1 MKEISRRDFLQMA
14 KDAVYFLPILQACG
28 QTSHLI
34 SKEGATDATDD
45 IKNIPTVELHR
56 HFEAGMSPETIALFA
71 QRNKI
76 SQALT
81 RNGKVPI
88 EGVDP
93 QDPDSIQ
100 RYYQEIFAGF
110 KRPDGFSRFLDSLG
124 LPVSVMV
131 TLQDLETAAC
141 QQILEQAQN
150 GSIHTE
156 LRGSPYTYQEKLIE
170 KATLEDVINAI
181 RKGIRKAYT
190 DHGASGAF
198 IACFSRNKADKY
210 GKDVVSAV
218 VKTHTPEDPVG
229 LDIAG
234 APESEFP
241 PAMFEKLLQP
251 AREAGVPITI
261 HAGEQ
266 SMPPEF
272 KKTPP
277 SFIKDAVE
285 KLGAQRIGHG
295 TSLIADP
302 NLRSLIKERN
312 ICIECCPVSNDAM
325 GYIPIEK
332 HPMREFLDVGLR
344 VTANTDDPLT
354 FDLSGVRDM
363 LVKYGKIL
371 RLNPSDVVQM
381 TRNGIAAAFV
391 APERRS
397 ELERRF
403 LQ

>member
-1 MKEISRRDFLQMA
+1 MEGINKRDFFEIAIAACFVPFLQTCSKAAYFISRNKIA
-14 KDAVYFLPILQACG
+14 N
-28 QTSHLI
+28 
-34 SKEGATDATDD
+34 DD
-45 IKNIPTVELHR
+45 IGNIPTVELHR
-56 HFEAGMSPETIALFA
+56 HLEAGMSPETMALLA
-71 QRNKI
+71 QKNKI
-76 SQALT
+76 SQVLT

-93 QDPDSIQ
+93 QDPDSI
-100 RYYQEIFAGF
+100 RNYYQRIFAGF
-110 KRPDGFSRFLDSLG
+110 KKPDGFSRFLDSLG

-131 TLQDLETAAC
+131 TLQDLETAAY
-141 QQILEQAQN
+141 QQILEQARN

-170 KATLEDVINAI
+170 KVTLEDVINAI

-210 GKDVVSAV
+210 GKDVVNAV
-218 VKTHTPEDPVG
+218 LKTHTLESPVG

-266 SMPPEF
+266 SAPPEF

-277 SFIKDAVE
+277 SFVKDAVE
-285 KLGAQRIGHG
+285 KLGARRIGHG
-295 TSLIADP
+295 TSLIADAK
-302 NLRSLIKERN
+302 LRDWIREKN

-325 GYIPIEK
+325 GYMPLEK
-332 HPMREFLDVGLR
+332 HPMREFLDAGLR
-344 VTANTDDPLT
+344 VTANTDDPIP
-354 FDLSGVRDM
+354 FGLSGVRDM
-363 LVKYGKIL
+363 FVKYGKVL
-371 RLNPSDVVQM
+371 RLNPTDVIQM

-391 APERRS
+391 TPERRL
-397 ELERRF
+397 ELERR
-403 LQ
+403 L